1 MLAQFALSASNQ
13 EEVECNIAR
22 GMSVL
27 GPTITLDTIVET
39 LVISVGTLSGKTVK
53 RICKQNWIKC
63 AILGVQRLEMLSCFA
78 CLSVLV
84 NYVIFMTFYPACL
97 SLILELS
104 RTTGLYN
111 YGNGALRRTFMSRAL
126 REEDRKPNPV
136 VQRVKMI
143 MSAGLMLVH
152 AHR

>member
-1 MLAQFALSASNQ
+1 
-13 EEVECNIAR
+13 
-22 GMSVL
+22 
-27 GPTITLDTIVET
+27 
-39 LVISVGTLSGKTVK
+39 
-53 RICKQNWIKC
+53 
-63 AILGVQRLEMLSCFA
+63 MLSCFA

-111 YGNGALRRTFMSRAL
+111 YGNGALRRTFMSRTL

-136 VQRVKMI
+136 VQRVKLI
-143 MSAGLMLVH
+143 MSVGLMLVH
-152 AHR
+152 AHRLVKSYFAALKNRLIDFFLSRKIDLLKHRIDKFRFFNF